1 MVKLVLVLMQV
12 AGGVG
17 EGGEG
22 DGKGGEVGEGP
33 GQEGGGD
40 PERPRQHRSRREAQP
55 LKFRLLQTF
64 RLRSSVLEPD
74 FHLEKCHQTFYF
86 VTSVC
91 LASKYKIQVEIQIQ
105 IQSSKFTCVSVSF
118 S

>member
-1 MVKLVLVLMQV
+1 MIQLVLVLVQV
-12 AGGVG
+12 VCWVG
-17 EGGEG
+17 EGSKG
-22 DGKGGEVGEGP
+22 DGEGGEVGEGP

-64 RLRSSVLEPD
+64 RLRPSVLEPD

-105 IQSSKFTCVSVSF
+105 IQRFQSSPVFL
-118 S
+118 